1 MGTKHSSTFLMYP
14 WIDAGMQCPVQTKGP
29 SNVWAWRIT
38 ASVRSRARTLKRTTL
53 AGMALAS
60 QTCSSPS
67 LIMSTRN
74 YWWLQ
79 ELAVDRGA
87 FVIGEVFLA
96 GALMHILCETGGY
109 ETLNRSRS
117 TKCVPRTIF
126 SFCNHFLLRLENG
139 ICLHLGFL
147 RG

>member
-1 MGTKHSSTFLMYP
+1 
-14 WIDAGMQCPVQTKGP
+14 
-29 SNVWAWRIT
+29 
-38 ASVRSRARTLKRTTL
+38 
-53 AGMALAS
+53 
-60 QTCSSPS
+60 
-67 LIMSTRN
+67 MSTSN
-74 YWWLQ
+74 YLLLQ
-79 ELAVDRGA
+79 ELAVDIGE

-117 TKCVPRTIF
+117 TKCVPRTIS
-126 SFCNHFLLRLENG
+126 SFRNRFLLRLENG